1 MDIDLNN
8 LIDKDKEEIIRD
20 LVEHVVKT
28 DEEVEG
34 KETRGGK
41 TTDLKLYLL
50 DNKGFEIGQLDP
62 TIEFLS
68 TSDTTDRNAKMF
80 IADHVIDEKPVS
92 DDISLVKISTPTA
105 NRTDDFVF
113 IQNNGYLWILT
124 TERKKWAKKTVENL
138 IKYLPNVERL
148 YLASDALEDIVE
160 ELDDAYVSGFTAKYH
175 SPNRTRDATLVFHG
189 AEEDDLDKAEEAFQA
204 KPTRIEFDQTNS
216 PAAAIQGSQANDG
229 ELSLESVKD
238 GSEPKAVATLM
249 GLSMEFQTRDQET
262 YEVEYPSERT
272 ILDDGSF
279 SVNGFTA
286 IELTDPDRDSAPNLA
301 AELREG
307 VFNSN
312 QYEIGHWGED
322 TIFVH
327 DSEHQEIF
335 EVGLEPPN
343 IILYACESTSALSL
357 RSFCQDI
364 IDEFD
369 STYSIKKRQNMI
381 AGE

>member
-1 MDIDLNN
+1 MDIDLDN
-8 LIDKDKEEIIRD
+8 LKDKEEIIRD

-28 DEEVEG
+28 DEEVED

-50 DNKGFEIGQLDP
+50 DNKGFKIGQLDQ

-68 TSDTTDRNAKMF
+68 TSDLTDKNAKNW
-80 IADHVIDEKPVS
+80 IAEHVVDENTVS
-92 DDISLVKISTPTA
+92 DDISLVKISTPSA

-124 TERKKWAKKTVENL
+124 TERKEWAEKTVENL

-148 YLASDALEDIVE
+148 YLDSEALEDTVE
-160 ELDDAYVSGFTAKYH
+160 GLEDAYVSGFTAKYH
-175 SPNRTRDATLVFHG
+175 SPNRARDATLVFHG

-204 KPTRIEFDQTNS
+204 KPTRIEFDQANS

-229 ELSLESVKD
+229 ELSLESVRG
-238 GSEPKAVATLM
+238 GSEPKAVATLI
-249 GLSMEFQTRDQET
+249 GLSEEYQTRDRET
-262 YEVEYPSERT
+262 YEVEHPPERT
-272 ILDDGSF
+272 VLDDGSC

-286 IELTDPDRDSAPNLA
+286 VELTDPDRDSAPNLP
-301 AELREG
+301 AELEEEIFSG
-307 VFNSN
+307 H

-322 TIFVH
+322 TVFVH
-327 DSEHQEIF
+327 DTEHQEIF
-335 EVGLEPPN
+335 EVALEPPN
-343 IILYACESTSALSL
+343 IILYARESTSALSL
-357 RSFCQDI
+357 RSFCQEI

-369 STYSIKKRQNMI
+369 STYSIQKRQNTI
-381 AGE
+381 AGQ

>member
-1 MDIDLNN
+1 MNISLDN
-8 LIDKDKEEIIRD
+8 LKDKDKEEIIRN

-28 DEEVEG
+28 EEEVER

-41 TTDLKLYLL
+41 KTDLKLYLL
-50 DNKGFEIGQLDP
+50 DNQGFEIGQLNP

-68 TSDTTDRNAKMF
+68 SNDDTGKNAKSF
-80 IADHVIDEKPVS
+80 IEDHVIDENQVS
-92 DDISLVKISTPTA
+92 EDISLVSISTPSA
-105 NRTDDFVF
+105 NRTDDFIF

-124 TERKKWAKKTVENL
+124 TERKKWTKKTVENL
-138 IKYLPNVERL
+138 IKYLPSVERL
-148 YLASDALEDIVE
+148 YLSSEALEDMVE
-160 ELDDAYVSGFTAKYH
+160 DLDDAYVSGFTAKYH
-175 SPNRTRDATLVFHG
+175 SPSRTRDATLVFHG

-229 ELSLESVKD
+229 ELSIESVKD
-238 GSEPKAVATLM
+238 GSEAKAVATLM
-249 GLSMEFQTRDQET
+249 GLSEEFQTRDRET
-262 YEVEYPSERT
+262 FEVEYPAERSF
-272 ILDDGSF
+272 LENGGF

-301 AELREG
+301 AELQEEILS
-307 VFNSN
+307 SN
-312 QYEIGHWGED
+312 QYDIGHWGDD

-335 EVGLEPPN
+335 EVGLEPPD
-343 IILYACESTSALSL
+343 IILYARESTSALSL

-369 STYSIKKRQNMI
+369 STYSIQKRQNRI
-381 AGE
+381 AG